1 MNQIEKILAEI
12 ERRTGI
18 LTRIYAEQVE
28 RKDEEMQIYYHG
40 KIVALEELRSFVE
53 SLEKEQNTPF
63 ESAWEEYAK
72 SKGGGAITTNVKT
85 LSKHFY
91 ELGCRHSDN
100 AQKIKGWVARDRDG
114 ALFLHEKYPKR
125 IKEEMELDGE
135 ICYWGNG
142 GVRHYIDRE
151 LFPDIT
157 WADNPVEY
165 ELTFHRV

>member
-1 MNQIEKILAEI
+1 MNQIDKILAEI
-12 ERRTGI
+12 ERLKKNLPWGGSAGQ
-18 LTRIYAEQVE
+18 LTMECNCKNEAYNEV
-28 RKDEEMQIYYHG
+28 
-40 KIVALEELRSFVE
+40 LSFVE